1 MEHVAESCQ
10 GGKTAVVQRHVN
22 MTKYV
27 HRKNQKL
34 ATFLGFGRLGCK
46 IRGGTDKI
54 TRSSREVKPK
64 EYKQRQACTSKNEK
78 LVPFLSFGGLG

>member
-10 GGKTAVVQRHVN
+10 GSKTAVVQRHVN

-34 ATFLGFGRLGCK
+34 ATFLGFGGLGWKMGSIRKGDK
-46 IRGGTDKI
+46 IRGV
-54 TRSSREVKPK
+54 SREVRPK
-64 EYKQRQACTSKNEK
+64 KYK
-78 LVPFLSFGGLG
+78 

>member
-1 MEHVAESCQ
+1 MQTMIGRIQVCNSDMEHVAESCQ

-34 ATFLGFGRLGCK
+34 ATFLGFGGLGCK
-46 IRGGTDKI
+46 IRGG
-54 TRSSREVKPK
+54 RNR
-64 EYKQRQACTSKNEK
+64 
-78 LVPFLSFGGLG
+78 

>member
-10 GGKTAVVQRHVN
+10 GGKTAVVQRRVN

-46 IRGGTDKI
+46 IRGED
-54 TRSSREVKPK
+54 
-64 EYKQRQACTSKNEK
+64 NEK
-78 LVPFLSFGGLG
+78 LT